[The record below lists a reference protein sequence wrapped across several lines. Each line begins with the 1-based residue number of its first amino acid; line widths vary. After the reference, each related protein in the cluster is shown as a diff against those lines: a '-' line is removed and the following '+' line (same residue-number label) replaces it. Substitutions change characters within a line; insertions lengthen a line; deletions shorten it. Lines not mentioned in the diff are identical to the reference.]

1 MARWNES
8 IAHDG
13 RAEGDVFNMRL
24 LLVEDHPDLSHWLY
38 KALSHSGF
46 VVDLAED
53 GVVADQ
59 LLQTE
64 NYALLILDVALP
76 RLDGIS
82 LLLRLRKRGQNL
94 PVLLLTANSGVTD
107 RVKGLNSG
115 ADDYLTKPFDFQE
128 LEARIRA
135 LLRRSSGIQQETLKF
150 GSLVYE
156 DEGYFL
162 LDNVPLALTPRE
174 LSVLT
179 TLFQRRGRPVS
190 KQLLFEQVFSLSDD
204 ANPQSIELYVHRLRK
219 KLLNSDVGIGTLRG
233 LGYRLERQEQ

>member
-1 MARWNES
+1 
-8 IAHDG
+8 
-13 RAEGDVFNMRL
+13 MRL
-24 LLVEDHPDLSHWLY
+24 LLVEDHPELSHWLQ
-38 KALSHSGF
+38 KALNNAGF

-53 GVVADQ
+53 GIVADQ

-76 RLDGIS
+76 RLDGLS
-82 LLLRLRKRGQNL
+82 LLSRLRKRGQNL
-94 PVLLLTANSGVTD
+94 PVLLLTAKTEVTD

-135 LLRRSSGIQQETLKF
+135 LLRRSSAIPQEAQKF
-150 GSLVYE
+150 GSLIYE
-156 DEGYFL
+156 GEGYFVL
-162 LDNVPLALTPRE
+162 NNVPLALTPRE

-179 TLFQRRGRPVS
+179 TLFHRRGRPVS
-190 KQLLFEQVFSLSDD
+190 KQQLFEQVFSLSDE

-219 KLLNSDVGIGTLRG
+219 KLLNSDVEIKTLRG
-233 LGYRLERQEQ
+233 LGYRLEQLTQ